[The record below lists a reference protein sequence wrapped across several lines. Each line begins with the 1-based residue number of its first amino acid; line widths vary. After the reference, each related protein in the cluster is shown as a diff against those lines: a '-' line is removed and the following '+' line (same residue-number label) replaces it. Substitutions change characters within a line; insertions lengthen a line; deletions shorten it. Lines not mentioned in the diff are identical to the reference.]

1 MYHYIFLDAVIVI
14 YFNDMKGRFIM
25 VHTWT
30 IMGVSLNWD
39 FDHLPR
45 VLGNFENNIRL
56 CSGQPR
62 VSVKSISLFVST
74 TISEVITFLRL
85 FRHAELNF
93 FSRIELKTSHGQ
105 SCEAGQGHR
114 EASIFF
120 TAVDAGVPLLGFW
133 GREGDAIDPRLEDEG
148 WMNVYQGSQ

>member
-1 MYHYIFLDAVIVI
+1 M
-14 YFNDMKGRFIM
+14 
-25 VHTWT
+25 
-30 IMGVSLNWD
+30 
-39 FDHLPR
+39 
-45 VLGNFENNIRL
+45 
-56 CSGQPR
+56 
-62 VSVKSISLFVST
+62 
-74 TISEVITFLRL
+74 

-120 TAVDAGVPLLGFW
+120 TAVDAGVPLLGLW

-148 WMNVYQGSQ
+148 WMNVYKSVSQYEKTCSCPNYRSMF